1 MKINW
6 KVRFKNPTWLLTF
19 FSLLVGFVYNILKM
33 FDIVPVVT
41 ENQIMDVIGQIL
53 TFLGLIGV
61 LVDPTTKGIG
71 DSERALGYEEPWT
84 DEKVPPE
91 E

>member
-1 MKINW
+1 MKVNW
-6 KVRFKNPTWLLTF
+6 SVRFKNKTWLTTF
-19 FSLLVGFVYNILKM
+19 ISLIVGFIFNILKM

-41 ENQIMDVIGQIL
+41 ENFVMNMVGQVL

-61 LVDPTTKGIG
+61 LIDPTTAGIN
-71 DSERALGYEEPWT
+71 DSERAMGYVEPWN
-84 DEKVPPE
+84 DNKE